1 MLSGTCKHLHPNQ
14 LEAPPLRALHQSLH
28 QPLLYPLWL
37 HSNQGL
43 LLGPGRPYSTRVH
56 QQASKGWPHN
66 LQTTFEG
73 KKVNG
78 GKNEMQVA
86 FKGCP
91 LYSPCMSLA
100 FVCNWCSY
108 PHLCCSKLSFSW
120 LKLLTASYLMRTA
133 SSTSSSSVQ
142 TFMFTTPFR

>member
-1 MLSGTCKHLHPNQ
+1 MATTDPRAHVADKCWVGWLPLKVSAELSKDALWCLQTSHPYQ

-43 LLGPGRPYSTRVH
+43 LLGPGRPYSTRAH

-73 KKVNG
+73 KKVE
-78 GKNEMQVA
+78 GKMKCKWLLKAV
-86 FKGCP
+86 
-91 LYSPCMSLA
+91 
-100 FVCNWCSY
+100 
-108 PHLCCSKLSFSW
+108 LC
-120 LKLLTASYLMRTA
+120 THP
-133 SSTSSSSVQ
+133 V
-142 TFMFTTPFR
+142 